1 MKCPKCGGEIPS
13 GNKFCSYCGSPVQ
26 SETQESNQLNQNNQ
40 TGYYNQPNQNNQT
53 GSYYNQTNQP
63 NQNNQTGYYH
73 QPNLNTQPPK
83 KKKSPLW
90 ILLWILGWIFC
101 FPIPA
106 MILIWRKKNTWR
118 IGAKITATVLLWIF
132 IFIVGSMNGKSKS
145 TEDPVVETTKIETSA
160 SVETSTAVETTV
172 TPTEETTEK
181 DEETTVAEAE
191 TATEITEE
199 EFMAQVKDAVD
210 KSIGE
215 NEKIEAITLED
226 GVLTIKDDIS
236 EVHKNLKIDIPIEE
250 LAVANASSITDS
262 ILELDTSLWDKVV
275 IDFTNVGTVTRTK
288 DDIVDSEYG
297 KYFEINYLDGQE
309 PETTEA
315 KTSKPI
321 TDDEKTYL
329 IVMAE
334 NIIEKY
340 VDKPKYPWGTDGF
353 TVVRFDDKDA
363 VMVSTDQLTLKS
375 SDFKQSAYVVF
386 TYYPDRI
393 KDFVYTEHYC
403 EVAGVKLSD
412 DGYCDEVF
420 KALGVK

>member
-1 MKCPKCGGEIPS
+1 ME
-13 GNKFCSYCGSPVQ
+13 
-26 SETQESNQLNQNNQ
+26 NNQ
-40 TGYYNQPNQNNQT
+40 E
-53 GSYYNQTNQP
+53 
-63 NQNNQTGYYH
+63 
-73 QPNLNTQPPK
+73 PK
-83 KKKSPLW
+83 KKGNLIW
-90 ILLWILGWIFC
+90 WVLGWIFF
-101 FPIPA
+101 FPIPV

-172 TPTEETTEK
+172 APTEETTEK
-181 DEETTVAEAE
+181 DEGTTVAEAE

-199 EFMAQVKDAVD
+199 EYLEQVKKAVAD
-210 KSIGE
+210 NTGE
-215 NEKIEAITLED
+215 NEIIESITLENRI
-226 GVLTIKDDIS
+226 LTIKDDIS
-236 EVHKNLKIDIPIEE
+236 KVHENLNIEIPIED
-250 LAVANASSITDS
+250 LAVSNACSITDG
-262 ILELDTSLWDKVV
+262 ILELDTSLWDTIV
-275 IDFTNVGTVTRTK
+275 IDFKNIGTVTKSTA
-288 DDIVDSEYG
+288 DIVDSEYG
-297 KYFEINYLDGQE
+297 KYFEIYYLDGQE

-315 KTSKPI
+315 STSKPI
-321 TDDEKTYL
+321 TDEEKTYFV
-329 IVMAE
+329 VMAK
-334 NIIEKY
+334 NIIGKY

-363 VMVSTDQLTLKS
+363 IMVSTDQLTLKS

-412 DGYCDEVF
+412 DGYCDEF
-420 KALGVK
+420 IKNLQEINNAFQGN

>member
-1 MKCPKCGGEIPS
+1 MKCPKCGNELPAGS
-13 GNKFCSYCGSPVQ
+13 KFCTFCGTPIT
-26 SETQESNQLNQNNQ
+26 SET
-40 TGYYNQPNQNNQT
+40 
-53 GSYYNQTNQP
+53 TNQQSY
-63 NQNNQTGYYH
+63 QNTG
-73 QPNLNTQPPK
+73 NAQPPK
-83 KKKSPLW
+83 KRNT
-90 ILLWILGWIFC
+90 LLWVLGWLFC

-106 MILIWRKKNTWR
+106 MVLIWRKKNTWK
-118 IGAKITATVLLWIF
+118 IGAKIIATVLLWLFVF
-132 IFIVGSMNGKSKS
+132 IIGGINGKSKK

-160 SVETSTAVETTV
+160 PVETTTV
-172 TPTEETTEK
+172 APTAETTEK
-181 DEETTVAEAE
+181 AEETTVAETEAE
-191 TATEITEE
+191 TAAEITED

-329 IVMAE
+329 IVMAK

-340 VDKPKYPWGTDGF
+340 VNKPKYPWGTDGF